1 MKNNIITPEQ
11 KSLINEFMSLN
22 IEAKQFAVVM
32 SQKYDYYYDNN
43 DCYDYADVKLFD
55 ALLFQRNTPIRNF
68 IDEVCKARMDIMSS
82 DRECAAFIAAIHY
95 FVYENRPDNDTTPA
109 VELPAASEFMADT
122 FKHVGNVDKTKY
134 MCVVIIGQ
142 CWPNAP
148 QLRFVYHGNRRAAK
162 EYFANMLEATIEG
175 RPERRS
181 YDYESIYCM
190 VDNFTG
196 EKYAMTIKDEQK
208 TEQTRRW
215 LASQKAISA
224 AFPQMPLQ
232 LPAITESAIYEAAAH
247 IRANYE
253 AMKAE
258 QQQPAANTLPAWLF
272 VGAEVMTKGCYMLD
286 NKLRRVWVDGEKMT
300 VDGIKEDWV
309 SLSKRDENGLIVCS
323 QSMKIE
329 KAIESLT
336 PADEEKQP
344 EATVEQPAPLSVK
357 KAHTPRNQKCDM
369 LQDWGEKIGG
379 ARKDEAQP
387 HNNNG
392 ATITAPAKAL
402 KYGLT
407 CRDKINE
414 EGEKV
419 TRWYLKISPTR
430 YSLSVYIDMP
440 FVDISADI
448 FRLGDESTE
457 KAEKAFIEKY
467 PNFDNYYKFDIFQ
480 IGFNKEYIV
489 EAKRVKIR
497 VATFD
502 NLKAA
507 RDYMN
512 TDRPAADLEAAKAG
526 RDPQTVKRAAALVV
540 RNSINRPRIGT
551 DYTQGRNITPEE
563 LATRFGLRAVEFG
576 NWMNADDRQTSINE
590 CFNSFRALAELL
602 GVPDEKIGRGT
613 LAIAFGAR
621 GTGKANAHYE
631 PARHVINLTRTR
643 GAGSLAH
650 EWAHSI
656 DSADGQRHHLSK
668 GFYFGGFS
676 YRSKQAGSYWGSEH
690 EQFARAFETAVH
702 YALKDREVVDDYL
715 VNIIED
721 CPVYPTWVENE
732 RIAPYVIEKI
742 KDAL

>member
-1 MKNNIITPEQ
+1 MKNNIIAPEQ

-43 DCYDYADVKLFD
+43 DCYDYTDVKLFD
-55 ALLFQRNTPIRNF
+55 ALLFQKNTPIRNF

-95 FVYENRPDNDTTPA
+95 FVYENRPDNDATPA
-109 VELPAASEFMADT
+109 VVPDSLLEEYTKAGCT
-122 FKHVGNVDKTKY
+122 FGRIKDTKY
-134 MCVVIIGQ
+134 IQVVHVNNLTTKQTIIFLYKGSRKGTFEEVKKQ
-142 CWPNAP
+142 FAGFNA
-148 QLRFVYHGNRRAAK
+148 
-162 EYFANMLEATIEG
+162 
-175 RPERRS
+175 
-181 YDYESIYCM
+181 ESIDGNQLNLWY
-190 VDNFTG
+190 DNSIIIAHCQQLDAAG
-196 EKYAMTIKDEQK
+196 LKAAAIDWAV
-208 TEQTRRW
+208 RR
-215 LASQKAISA
+215 A

-232 LPAITESAIYEAAAH
+232 LPAITESAINEAAAR

-258 QQQPAANTLPAWLF
+258 QQQPA
-272 VGAEVMTKGCYMLD
+272 
-286 NKLRRVWVDGEKMT
+286 
-300 VDGIKEDWV
+300 
-309 SLSKRDENGLIVCS
+309 S
-323 QSMKIE
+323 
-329 KAIESLT
+329 
-336 PADEEKQP
+336 
-344 EATVEQPAPLSVK
+344 LSVK
-357 KAHTPRNQKCDM
+357 KAHTPRNQKSDM

-392 ATITAPAKAL
+392 ATITAPAKTL

-540 RNSINRPRIGT
+540 RNSINRPRVGT

-590 CFNSFRALAELL
+590 CYNSFRALAELL

-742 KDAL
+742 KAAL

>member
-1 MKNNIITPEQ
+1 MQLSKLCKNNMAQSTITPAQ
-11 KSLINEFMSLN
+11 KSFINNFMALN
-22 IEAKQFAVVM
+22 IEATAFVVVM
-32 SQKYDYYYDNN
+32 SEKYDYYYDNN
-43 DCYDYADVKLFD
+43 DCYDYDDVKLFD
-55 ALLFQRNTPIRNF
+55 AILATRNNPMRNYV
-68 IDEVCKARMDIMSS
+68 DEVVKARMDIMSS
-82 DRECAAFIAAIHY
+82 DRECAAFIAAMRHFI
-95 FVYENRPDNDTTPA
+95 DNQPKQEA
-109 VELPAASEFMADT
+109 APLSVPVELVERFTGAGCT
-122 FKHVGNVDKTKY
+122 FGKIGKTKY
-134 MCVVIIGQ
+134 MQRVNVASPWGNIIFNYYGTRKGAFEEVKKQFNGFIDCWQCGHDLCLQYTTGANAEVVARCQQLDTEKLHRSVIAWHIRLT
-142 CWPNAP
+142 CFAP
-148 QLRFVYHGNRRAAK
+148 MPLMLPAPKAANVTDNDVLETAARIR
-162 EYFANMLEATIEG
+162 EYYEKFKNVAINDAAALELATIKANATDKG
-175 RPERRS
+175 LP
-181 YDYESIYCM
+181 
-190 VDNFTG
+190 G
-196 EKYAMTIKDEQK
+196 EVLD
-208 TEQTRRW
+208 
-215 LASQKAISA
+215 
-224 AFPQMPLQ
+224 
-232 LPAITESAIYEAAAH
+232 AAANL
-247 IRANYE
+247 IKPE
-253 AMKAE
+253 VLDAE
-258 QQQPAANTLPAWLF
+258 
-272 VGAEVMTKGCYMLD
+272 
-286 NKLRRVWVDGEKMT
+286 
-300 VDGIKEDWV
+300 IK
-309 SLSKRDENGLIVCS
+309 
-323 QSMKIE
+323 KIE
-329 KAIESLT
+329 DNLKA
-336 PADEEKQP
+336 A
-344 EATVEQPAPLSVK
+344 AAPVK
-357 KAHTPRNQKCDM
+357 NADM

-407 CRDKINE
+407 CYVTNNE
-414 EGEKV
+414 EGEKIY
-419 TRWYLKISPTR
+419 RWYLKISPRKYTR
-430 YSLSVYIDMP
+430 ALYIDIP
-440 FVDISADI
+440 AAADI
-448 FRLGDESTE
+448 ERNAMGEE
-457 KAEKAFIEKY
+457 AQKAFINKY
-467 PNFDNYYKFDIFQ
+467 PYFDNYYKFDIYSV
-480 IGFNKEYIV
+480 GYSKEYIV

-540 RNSINRPRIGT
+540 RNSINRPRVGT

-602 GVPDEKIGRGT
+602 GVPDEKIGRGS

-742 KDAL
+742 KAAL